1 MIWGLAKLH
10 RLLVLIMYSNSLKPE
25 MKLFIVAPKS
35 TLRNAWDNDMSKF
48 FNMDANVYAAED
60 VRAENLSYDKPV
72 VINYEALSY
81 MFREDAGKL
90 PILDDSFVLVLD
102 ELLNKGIVRQ
112 IYSKQSPTYA
122 VTRLLLL
129 LVVRLLKTT

>member
-1 MIWGLAKLH
+1 
-10 RLLVLIMYSNSLKPE
+10 
-25 MKLFIVAPKS
+25 
-35 TLRNAWDNDMSKF
+35 MSKF